1 MVKVMCARCNK
12 NKARY
17 DKQKQRQGDDF
28 SAIIAQMAQCCNA
41 VLSKKQRCCSNL
53 RFSTLNGRQKWQIA
67 QEKGLAF
74 VQYFC
79 RGRMLPAKQT
89 SIAR

>member
-1 MVKVMCARCNK
+1 MVKVTRTRYNKYRARC
-12 NKARY
+12 
-17 DKQKQRQGDDF
+17 DKQKQQQGDDF

-41 VLSKKQRCCSNL
+41 VLSKKQRCCSIL
-53 RFSTLNGRQKWQIA
+53 RFSTLNERQKQQIA

>member
-1 MVKVMCARCNK
+1 MRARYNK
-12 NKARY
+12 YKARY
-17 DKQKQRQGDDF
+17 NKQKRRQGDEF
-28 SAIIAQMAQCCNA
+28 SAIIAQMAQGCNA
-41 VLSKKQRCCSNL
+41 VLPKKQRCCSIL
-53 RFSTLNGRQKWQIA
+53 RFSTLNGRQKQQIA
-67 QEKGLAF
+67 QEKSLPF